1 MNKSLQNKI
10 KSALIVSALFFVN
23 AFNISAQEDSD
34 QKKLEFGMR
43 LMPTVSDFEMKTSS
57 GNGVSGNATL
67 GFGAGMFLGFNFSNN
82 VGIQGEIIYSSISQE
97 SNDINIVR
105 KVNLRYLNVPVLLS
119 LNTNKSKLVNLNLV
133 IGPQFG
139 FNAGSSF
146 SQSGVINPDEP
157 QPILVVKRND
167 VGLAYG
173 AGLDFGLNQ
182 ERTFRLSLGYR
193 GVLGLIDVSDKSNNS
208 STNSYYLIDKSNVQT
223 HSAYIGLSIMFL

>member
-1 MNKSLQNKI
+1 MYKNLHKNLTNC
-10 KSALIVSALFFVN
+10 LLVSALVFAS
-23 AFNISAQEDSD
+23 AFNSNAQDDGD

-43 LMPTVSDFEMKTSS
+43 LMPTVSDFEMRTSS
-57 GNGVSGNATL
+57 GNGVTGDATI
-67 GFGAGMFLGFNFSNN
+67 GFGAGMFLGFNFSNS

-97 SNDINIVR
+97 SNDNNIVR
-105 KVNLRYLNVPVLLS
+105 KVNLRYLNVPALLS

-139 FNAGSSF
+139 FNGGSSL
-146 SQSGVINPDEP
+146 SQSGVIDPDEP

-167 VGLAYG
+167 LGLAYG

-193 GVLGLIDVSDKSNNS
+193 GVLGLIDISDKSNNS
-208 STNSYYLIDKSNVQT
+208 STNSYYLVDRSNIQT